1 MACEYTN
8 TASPVNTFY
17 MGSSPAGVL
26 IECSS
31 CLVLETN
38 KRTSGVLGSEPAW
51 DTGFGDEEILLSKT
65 VFVYLM
71 TELALRFGEVL
82 CWSGVM
88 QWKCIMPLERAVKR
102 GREEGWFIN
111 MGYEVS
117 RVEGKLS
124 YIQVVVRGRQ
134 NLEVS
139 TVCLKIREIK
149 WRKSM

>member
-17 MGSSPAGVL
+17 MGSCPAGVL
-26 IECSS
+26 KECSS
-31 CLVLETN
+31 CLVLEIN

-65 VFVYLM
+65 VFVYHM
-71 TELALRFGEVL
+71 TEIWWGSVLEWSNAVEVHNAFRKG
-82 CWSGVM
+82 C
-88 QWKCIMPLERAVKR
+88 QR
-102 GREEGWFIN
+102 GREEEWFIN
-111 MGYEVS
+111 IGYEVS

-139 TVCLKIREIK
+139 TVCLKIREIE
-149 WRKSM
+149 WRKSV